1 MQNSTPERKLRSEI
15 RIHSSLSHRYIVQ
28 FLKQIETPDSFYMIL
43 GLCENQTFV
52 EMMRV
57 RKHLTEPEVQYFGLQ
72 LLSGLRYLHE
82 ECRVIHRDL
91 KLGNLFLTKDMEIR
105 IGDFGLAA
113 SLERPE
119 DRRTTTCGTPN
130 YIAPEVLENFA
141 DGHSFEVDIWSFGV
155 VLYTLLVGKPPFETT
170 NVKATYKRIK
180 ATAFSFPETPV
191 LSEAAKSLIRW
202 ILSKKPEMRPT
213 LEQIARHSFF
223 LSPRPPRFVPSSAL
237 IQAPVFTPSH

>member
-1 MQNSTPERKLRSEI
+1 MRSEI
-15 RIHSSLSHRYIVQ
+15 KIHASLNHRFIVP
-28 FLKQIETPDSFYMIL
+28 FYKQIETADSFYMIL

-57 RKHLTEPEVQYFGLQ
+57 RKNLTEPEVQYFGLQ
-72 LLSGLRYLHE
+72 LLAGLKYLHD

-113 SLERPE
+113 NLESME

-130 YIAPEVLENFA
+130 YIAPEVLEDFA
-141 DGHSFEVDIWSFGV
+141 NGHSFEVDIWSFGV

-191 LSEAAKSLIRW
+191 ISESSKSLIRW
-202 ILSKKPEMRPT
+202 ILNRRPESRPT
-213 LEQIARHSFF
+213 LEQIQRHAFF
-223 LSPRPPRFVPSSAL
+223 MTPKPPRAIPTSAL
-237 IQAPVFTPSH
+237 THVR